1 MKLYILINTVIA
13 VFIILKKLRDQF
25 VKDILFDVFRNI
37 LNYILDDT
45 IKLNL

>member
-25 VKDILFDVFRNI
+25 VKDILSDVFRNI